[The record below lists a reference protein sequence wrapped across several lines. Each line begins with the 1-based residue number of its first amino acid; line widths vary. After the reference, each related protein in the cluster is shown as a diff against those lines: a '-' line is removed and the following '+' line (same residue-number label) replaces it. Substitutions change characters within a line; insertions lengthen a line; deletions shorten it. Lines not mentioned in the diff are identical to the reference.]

1 MTMGDKI
8 IKIERILDYLLKEHL
23 YDMYKE
29 HLKDKA
35 KSIPNVWFFENPEDW
50 EVFYK
55 VHKKDILKGRK

>member
-29 HLKDKA
+29 RLKDKS
-35 KSIPNVWFFENPEDW
+35 KSTPNVWFFENPEDW
-50 EVFYK
+50 ESFYK
-55 VHKKDILKGRK
+55 GHKKDILRGKK

>member
-29 HLKDKA
+29 HLKDKSN
-35 KSIPNVWFFENPEDW
+35 SIPNVWFVANPEDW
-50 EVFYK
+50 DKFYK
-55 VHKKDILKGRK
+55 DHKSYILGGKK